1 MVWAFITFFKF
12 SYKCLSFE
20 QYVIVIIMTEL
31 IQTEINHVQKLKLLL
46 GVYVRELRETLQ
58 MDVMQLERLS
68 PQVENLLLLHQLFLN
83 CLKQRRIDCLE
94 PGSTQNYYIHSIGDI
109 LIAQVFVLYIYMLI
123 GRAYIPSIP
132 DASKDLRLNC

>member
-1 MVWAFITFFKF
+1 MI
-12 SYKCLSFE
+12 
-20 QYVIVIIMTEL
+20 VIIIMTEL

-46 GVYVRELRETLQ
+46 GVYVWELRETLQ

-83 CLKQRRIDCLE
+83 RLKQRRIDCLE

-109 LIAQVFVLYIYMLI
+109 LIAQVFLLYI
-123 GRAYIPSIP
+123 
-132 DASKDLRLNC
+132 C